1 MAKGSG
7 YRTQRL
13 RERRAARGR
22 RLQLAA
28 LALVAAAVALAAV
41 LGAAYIAH
49 HLTAKHVAKPD
60 LGYVAL
66 VTVGAGEP
74 SRQPVSYVVI
84 FNRGLGSYRVFAVP
98 RTLLLEGP
106 HGEYVMAGDLMGTAD
121 LAPYV
126 SRLIKATI
134 DFQVGLPYRSL
145 AALAGAG
152 SIWVTLKSS
161 IGLRVGEAVHMYG
174 GRFSLPTAALPEVL
188 SADGQKGPEEA
199 AMSVA
204 VLGAVLQTAALLPSD
219 ARSAAVQHVAELAP
233 DAAVRRQTQGLLAG
247 LVTGTPLVERIPS
260 YGQTAEGQFA
270 FRPDTEQIMAQVT
283 RWAPR
288 YQAHYTVLVRNG
300 NGDAGVGRMV
310 VQRLSVLD
318 VNLPTPG
325 NAPSFGYH
333 ETQILAGSDALAVA
347 QDIRAILGRGV
358 VLAGGDT
365 VPPTTIVVIVGK
377 DLRTKD
383 LR

>member
-7 YRTQRL
+7 YRTHRL

-28 LALVAAAVALAAV
+28 LALVAAVVALAAV
-41 LGAAYIAH
+41 LGAAYIARQ
-49 HLTAKHVAKPD
+49 LTAKHPAKPD

-66 VTVGAGEP
+66 LTIGAGE
-74 SRQPVSYVVI
+74 SGRQPVAYLVL
-84 FNRGLGSYRVFAVP
+84 FNRGLGSYHVFAVP

-106 HGEYVMAGDLMGTAD
+106 HGEYVMAGDLMGTTD
-121 LAPYV
+121 FAPYV
-126 SRLIKATI
+126 SRLIKAGI
-134 DFQVGLPYRSL
+134 DFQVSLPYRAL
-145 AALAGAG
+145 AALAG
-152 SIWVTLKSS
+152 SDSMWVTLNTS
-161 IGLRVGEAVHMYG
+161 IGLRVGDAVHDYG
-174 GRFSLPTAALPEVL
+174 GRFSLPTTAIPDVL

-204 VLGAVLQTAALLPSD
+204 VLRALLQTAALSPAD
-219 ARSAAVQHVAELAP
+219 ARSAAVERAAGLAS
-233 DAAVRRQTQGLLAG
+233 DAAVRARARALLAG
-247 LVTGTPLVERIPS
+247 LVDETPLVERLPS
-260 YGQTAEGQFA
+260 HGLTAEGQFA
-270 FRPDTEQIMAQVT
+270 FRPDMEQMMAQVT

-288 YQAHYTVLVRNG
+288 FQSQYTVLVRNG
-300 NGDAGVGRMV
+300 NGDAGVGSLV
-310 VQRLSVLD
+310 VRRLAVLD

-325 NAPSFGYH
+325 NATSFDYS

-347 QDIRAILGRGV
+347 QDIRAILGHGV
-358 VLAGGDT
+358 VLAGGDK
-365 VPPTTIVVIVGK
+365 VPPATVVVIVGK